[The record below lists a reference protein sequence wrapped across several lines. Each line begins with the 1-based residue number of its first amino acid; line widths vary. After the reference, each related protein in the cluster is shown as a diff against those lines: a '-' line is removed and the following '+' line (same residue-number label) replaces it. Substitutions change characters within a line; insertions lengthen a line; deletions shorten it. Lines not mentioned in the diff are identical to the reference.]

1 MAESWV
7 GADAI
12 GVVDLRLHPTVVE
25 AVPIPDAAED
35 ELAEKIVRTFVGIC
49 EHRLT
54 HPLVIRLSKGSVG
67 DASAAG
73 KLGRSFTRLVYA
85 RLGRRARARV
95 SMLRIELITIQLAGM
110 AIARYGLRLEPMA
123 SLPREELVSLLIPQ
137 VSAALRSETSEIVH
151 LDARA
156 PAQSPAL
163 NPRTI
168 YKITGRPG

>member
-1 MAESWV
+1 MGESWV

-12 GVVDLRLHPTVVE
+12 DVVDLRLRPTVVD
-25 AVPIPDAAED
+25 AVPIGDASED
-35 ELAEKIVRTFVGIC
+35 ELAEKIVRTFVAIC
-49 EHRLT
+49 EHRVT
-54 HPLVIRLSKGSVG
+54 HPLVLRLSKGSVG

-73 KLGRSFTRLVYA
+73 RLGRSFTRLVYA
-85 RLGRRARARV
+85 RLGRRARAKV

-151 LDARA
+151 LDTRVSTV
-156 PAQSPAL
+156 SPAL
-163 NPRTI
+163 NPRQI
-168 YKITGRPG
+168 YKVTGRPG

>member
-1 MAESWV
+1 MAESRV

-12 GVVDLRLHPTVVE
+12 GVVDPRGRQSLVE
-25 AVPIPDAAED
+25 AVPIEDAPED

-49 EHRLT
+49 EHKVT
-54 HPLVIRLSKGSVG
+54 HPLVIKLSKGSVG

-73 KLGRSFTRLVYA
+73 KLGRSFTRLLYA
-85 RLGRRARARV
+85 RLGRRGRAKV

-137 VSAALRSETSEIVH
+137 VSAALRSETSEVVH
-151 LDARA
+151 LDTRS
-156 PAQSPAL
+156 PVQSPAL
-163 NPRTI
+163 DPRQI
-168 YKITGRPG
+168 YKVTGRPG